1 MKLLTKAIE
10 ARFAKL
16 GRQDT
21 PDAEVVVK
29 FFTPWSNWTWYA
41 TEYDPT
47 TRTFFGL
54 VEGFETELGSFSLD
68 ELEALRGPWGLKV
81 ERDLHLPKHLT
92 LAHVRNAKGVAA

>member
-1 MKLLTKAIE
+1 MKLLTKALTD
-10 ARFAKL
+10 RFAKL

-21 PDAEVVVK
+21 PDAEIVVK

-68 ELEALRGPWGLKV
+68 ELERIKGPFGLGI
-81 ERDLHLPKHLT
+81 ERDLHYGRHT
-92 LAHVRNAKGVAA
+92 LAEVQGRTGVAA